1 MYPLASYPQLAG
13 ELFETVQL
21 SGAFGD
27 SKTFVDTIPE
37 REVTEIEARFE
48 RERADPDFDVR
59 SFVSELFTLPEDPVT
74 AADPSTVSMEWYIDE
89 LWGHLIR
96 DPEEDPE
103 WSTLLP
109 VPNQYVIPGGRFR
122 ESYYW
127 DTYFTA
133 TGLAVTGRIDLI
145 DDLAANYA
153 MLIDQY
159 GCVPN
164 GNRLYYASRSNPPVF
179 CHLLDILENERGFEA
194 IRGYLPELRRE
205 YEFWTDGTETVT
217 DDDPAARRVV
227 RTDLGTLNRYW
238 DDRAVPREESY
249 REDVALADASDRGD
263 RRVYRDV
270 RAACESGWDF
280 SSRWLGASNDMTTI
294 RTTDLLPVDLN
305 AFCYALERK
314 LSRWERACGDP
325 ERADRYARAAKTRR
339 DAVEA
344 LCWDDAAGFYFDYC
358 WSEGRRTDT
367 WSLAAVVPLFCGLA
381 TDERAATVATNLEE
395 RFLHPGGLVTTLTE
409 SGEQWDAPNGWAP
422 LHWMAAV
429 GLRQYGHDRLA
440 EVIAGRWLDLNRDV
454 FDRNGLMLEKYDVTG
469 GTGAGGG
476 GEYPLQFGF
485 GWTNG
490 VAQALPALFYDPR
503 EN

>member
-1 MYPLASYPQLAG
+1 MRSLASYPQLAG

-21 SGAFGD
+21 SEAFDD
-27 SKTFVDTIPE
+27 SKTFVDTVPD
-37 REVTEIEARFE
+37 REVATIRERFE
-48 RERADPDFDVR
+48 HERDDPDFDVGA
-59 SFVSELFTLPEDPVT
+59 FVSESFVLPEDPVT

-89 LWGHLIR
+89 LWTHLIR
-96 DPEEDPE
+96 EPSESGE
-103 WSTLLP
+103 WNTLLP
-109 VPNQYVIPGGRFR
+109 VPNRYVIPGGRFR

-153 MLIDQY
+153 ALIEEY

-179 CHLLDILENERGFEA
+179 CHLLDILESERGVEA
-194 IRGYLPELRRE
+194 ISEYLPALRRE
-205 YEFWTDGTETVT
+205 HEFWMDGTEGTT

-227 RTDLGTLNRYW
+227 RTDEGVLNRYW

-249 REDVALADASDRGD
+249 REDVHLAEATDRDD
-263 RRVYRDV
+263 RQVYRDV

-280 SSRWLGASNDMTTI
+280 SSRWFADPEDLATV

-305 AFCYALERK
+305 AFCYAMESK
-314 LSRWERACGDP
+314 LSRWERAYGNS
-325 ERADRYARAAKTRR
+325 ERADRYAGAAERRRAAVDTH
-339 DAVEA
+339 
-344 LCWDDAAGFYFDYC
+344 CWDEEASFYFDYC
-358 WSEGRRTDT
+358 WSEDTRTDT
-367 WSLAAVVPLFCGLA
+367 WSLAAVVPLFCGMA
-381 TDERAATVATNLEE
+381 TDHQAAAVAAHLHEH
-395 RFLHPGGLVTTLTE
+395 FLHPGGLVTTLRR
-409 SGEQWDAPNGWAP
+409 SGEQWDYPNGWAP

-429 GLRQYGHDRLA
+429 GLRQYGYDRLA
-440 EVIAGRWLDLNRDV
+440 EVVAGRWLDLNRDV
-454 FDRNGLMLEKYDVTG
+454 FDREGLMLEKYDVTG
-469 GTGAGGG
+469 DTGAGGG

-490 VAQALPALFYDPR
+490 VALALPALFY
-503 EN
+503 